1 MKDIRQLFENK
12 ERILEKNDG
21 YKVLVSGARLVSSP
35 NSIEDLLI
43 LDVNDYGYE
52 YEVDSEDV
60 KVSSDNTIEFESL
73 GAKYVIRD
81 IREEDDLSNLNPDSD
96 EVSSDGE

>member
-1 MKDIRQLFENK
+1 MKDVRQLFENK
-12 ERILEKNDG
+12 ERILEKSDG

-35 NSIEDLLI
+35 NSVEDSLI

-60 KVSSDNTIEFESL
+60 KVSSDGTIEFESL
-73 GAKYVIRD
+73 GAKYIIRD
-81 IREEDDLSNLNPDSD
+81 IGEEDDLLNLNPETDEVDSD
-96 EVSSDGE
+96 GN